1 MKQHL
6 QLLQG
11 KQDILNKLDAEIL
24 EGLETED
31 EITGEIEQADIFK
44 ENVAMT
50 IIDLETAL
58 GKQQNDALKQTQ
70 TRDGNNESAQVHGSR
85 PETPNNRDVREGQLP
100 LRLPA
105 HQEQSQH

>member
-1 MKQHL
+1 M
-6 QLLQG
+6 

-44 ENVAMT
+44 ENIAMT

-58 GKQQNDALKQTQ
+58 GKQQNDAPTQ
-70 TRDGNNESAQVHGSR
+70 AHTRDRNDESAQVHGSR
-85 PETPNNRDVREGQLP
+85 SETPN
-100 LRLPA
+100 
-105 HQEQSQH
+105 